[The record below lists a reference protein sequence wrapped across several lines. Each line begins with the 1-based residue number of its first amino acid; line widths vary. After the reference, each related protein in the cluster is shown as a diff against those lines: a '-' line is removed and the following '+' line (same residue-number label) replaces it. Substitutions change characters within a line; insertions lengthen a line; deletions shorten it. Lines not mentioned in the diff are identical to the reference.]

1 MEALW
6 ATILFSGFA
15 LEVIIRQK
23 NKKKKKADP
32 IMDAYRDLMPNAKS
46 IADLLKHEA
55 QLREKLQDAV
65 GALLL
70 QAKIQGFS
78 KWQSDYISGND
89 LRL

>member
-15 LEVIIRQK
+15 LEVIIRH
-23 NKKKKKADP
+23 KKKKKADP

-55 QLREKLQDAV
+55 QLREKLQNAV

>member
-1 MEALW
+1 M
-6 ATILFSGFA
+6 
-15 LEVIIRQK
+15 
-23 NKKKKKADP
+23 
-32 IMDAYRDLMPNAKS
+32 MPNAKS

>member
-1 MEALW
+1 MKQNVTEQA
-6 ATILFSGFA
+6 F
-15 LEVIIRQK
+15 
-23 NKKKKKADP
+23 D
-32 IMDAYRDLMPNAKS
+32 
-46 IADLLKHEA
+46 A